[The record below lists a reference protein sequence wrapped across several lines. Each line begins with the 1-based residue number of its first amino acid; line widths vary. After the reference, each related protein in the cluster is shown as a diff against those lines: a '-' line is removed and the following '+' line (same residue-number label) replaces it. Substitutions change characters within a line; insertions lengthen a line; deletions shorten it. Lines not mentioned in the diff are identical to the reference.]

1 MPRQVTP
8 RTMRTQIVLQSK
20 TETVNGLGEKVATW
34 ADDGGPRYAEA
45 TPTRARDQFTAGK
58 EQLPC
63 DVVFRI
69 RYRTGISA
77 TTHRVMWR
85 SEPYELSGEPIDVD
99 GMRTTLELMAIKG
112 VRDGR

>member
-8 RTMRTQIVLQSK
+8 RTMRTQIVLQDK
-20 TETVNGLGEKVATW
+20 TETINSRGEAIATW
-34 ADDGGPRYAEA
+34 ANDVTVYAEA

>member
-8 RTMRTQIVLQSK
+8 RTMRTQIVLQEK
-20 TETVNGLGEKVATW
+20 TETANARNELIATW
-34 ADDGGPRYAEA
+34 ADDVTVYAET
-45 TPTRARDQFTAGK
+45 TPVRARDQFAAGK

-77 TTHRVMWR
+77 KTHRILWR
-85 SEPYELSGEPIDVD
+85 GEPYELNGEPIDVD
-99 GMRTTLELMAIKG
+99 GMRVTLELMGIKG